1 MINTTTLKTTPYFN
15 NNNNNYYNILVLN
28 NIPEGPLKNYIKTI
42 NITNVS
48 SKINRANLNYCSYAI
63 SKNILTNNVNN
74 NNDKYMNICTIED
87 ITNLYDFLINNNYT
101 INNELTNLLN
111 NSNNNYINMNSN
123 NEKIIFYLSFQS
135 ITT

>member
-1 MINTTTLKTTPYFN
+1 
-15 NNNNNYYNILVLN
+15 
-28 NIPEGPLKNYIKTI
+28 
-42 NITNVS
+42 
-48 SKINRANLNYCSYAI
+48 
-63 SKNILTNNVNN
+63 
-74 NNDKYMNICTIED
+74 MNICTIED

-123 NEKIIFYLSFQS
+123 NEKIKFYLSFQS

>member
-1 MINTTTLKTTPYFN
+1 
-15 NNNNNYYNILVLN
+15 
-28 NIPEGPLKNYIKTI
+28 
-42 NITNVS
+42 
-48 SKINRANLNYCSYAI
+48 
-63 SKNILTNNVNN
+63 
-74 NNDKYMNICTIED
+74 MNICTIED